1 MVKDQNIQNP
11 HLHKIKPVHTQSN
24 WDNLQFHYAAVSERH
39 FKAYNSPCLMLKA
52 LWNTTTPWNHSQIV
66 LGPHCAPH
74 VVWQD
79 LSSGFPLFFIFE
91 KLRGFKPSQ
100 IGPFCAK
107 CMCSSSLLP
116 QRSLRCESQ
125 RLEVSGPGG
134 ARCLRRP
141 VEEGCKREE
150 GWEPFPVLSCYLQQK
165 PRDFL
170 HKVENVLENVINI
183 RVFSLCCLH

>member
-1 MVKDQNIQNP
+1 MKHYNP
-11 HLHKIKPVHTQSN
+11 LKPLT
-24 WDNLQFHYAAVSERH
+24 
-39 FKAYNSPCLMLKA
+39 NSLRAPLRSTCCLTRPEF
-52 LWNTTTPWNHSQIV
+52 WIWESGRN
-66 LGPHCAPH
+66 
-74 VVWQD
+74 
-79 LSSGFPLFFIFE
+79 SSFFAFE

-100 IGPFCAK
+100 FGPFCAK

-141 VEEGCKREE
+141 VEEGWKREE
-150 GWEPFPVLSCYLQQK
+150 GWGPFPVSSCYFQQK
-165 PRDFL
+165 PQDFL

-183 RVFSLCCLH
+183 RVLFFVLSPLVFSHFAVYFFSPPASLRPFRE

>member
-39 FKAYNSPCLMLKA
+39 FKAYNSPCLMFKSPVKHYNPLKP
-52 LWNTTTPWNHSQIV
+52 LTNS
-66 LGPHCAPH
+66 LRAPLRSTCCLTRPEF
-74 VVWQD
+74 WIWE
-79 LSSGFPLFFIFE
+79 SGRNSAFFIFE

-150 GWEPFPVLSCYLQQK
+150 G
-165 PRDFL
+165 
-170 HKVENVLENVINI
+170 
-183 RVFSLCCLH
+183 